1 MKAHITTLL
10 LLLAL
15 CIPALT
21 AQTATDTLP
30 AGRRV
35 LVETSQGKF
44 TLLLYDDTPLHQS
57 AFLEHVRRGDY
68 EGVLMH
74 RVIAQF
80 MVQGGN
86 LSTRGA
92 TRDTDVSIDTLSTT
106 IPAEIGTHHIHKR
119 GALAAARTAD
129 EENPQRASSGSQFYI
144 VTGTYYTD
152 FDLDDIAAQR
162 EWDYTPEQREIYKLQ
177 GGTPWLDRQYTVFG
191 EVIEGMRTITKIED
205 LPTDSANR
213 PRRNVIIKRMTLLP

>member
-1 MKAHITTLL
+1 MKAHVTTLL

-15 CIPALT
+15 CIPTLT

-35 LVETSQGKF
+35 LVMTSQGDF
-44 TLLLYDDTPLHQS
+44 TLLLYDDTPLHQA
-57 AFLEHVRRGDY
+57 AFLEHIRRGDY

-80 MVQGGN
+80 MIQGGN
-86 LSTRGA
+86 LLTRFA
-92 TRDTDVSIDTLSTT
+92 TRETDVSIDTLSTT
-106 IPAEIGTHHIHKR
+106 IPAEILPQHIHKR
-119 GALAAARTAD
+119 GALAAARLPD
-129 EENPQRASSGSQFYI
+129 EENPKKDSSGSQFYI

-191 EVIEGMRTITKIED
+191 EVIDGMRTITKIED
-205 LPTDSANR
+205 LPTDSTNR
-213 PRRNVIIKRMTLLP
+213 PKRDVIIKLMTLLP

>member
-15 CIPALT
+15 CIPTLT

-35 LVETSQGKF
+35 LVMTSQGDF
-44 TLLLYDDTPLHQS
+44 TLLLYDDTPLHQA

-80 MVQGGN
+80 MIQGGN
-86 LSTRGA
+86 LLTRFA
-92 TRDTDVSIDTLSTT
+92 TRETDVSIDTLSTT
-106 IPAEIGTHHIHKR
+106 IPAEIRTHHIHKR
-119 GALAAARTAD
+119 GALAAARLPD
-129 EENPQRASSGSQFYI
+129 EENPKKDSSGSQFYI

-162 EWDYTPEQREIYKLQ
+162 EWDYTPEQRDIYKLQ

-191 EVIEGMRTITKIED
+191 EVIDGMRTITKIED
-205 LPTDSANR
+205 LPTDSTNR
-213 PRRNVIIKRMTLLP
+213 PKRDVIIKLMTLLP

>member
-1 MKAHITTLL
+1 MKPIATLL
-10 LLLAL
+10 LLCAL
-15 CIPALT
+15 CVTSLS
-21 AQTATDTLP
+21 AQTTTEALP

-35 LVETSQGKF
+35 LVETSQGDF
-44 TLLLYDDTPLHQS
+44 TLLLYDDTPLHQA

-68 EGVLMH
+68 EGVLIH

-80 MVQGGN
+80 MIQGGN

-106 IPAEIGTHHIHKR
+106 IPAEILPYKR
-119 GALAAARTAD
+119 GALAAARLAD
-129 EENPQRASSGSQFYI
+129 EENPKKESSGSQFYI

-162 EWDYTPEQREIYKLQ
+162 EWDYTPEQRQAYKSQ
-177 GGTPWLDRQYTVFG
+177 GGAPWLDRQYTVFG
-191 EVIEGMRTITKIED
+191 EVIDGMRTITKIED
-205 LPTDSANR
+205 LPTDSTNR
-213 PRRNVIIKRMTLLP
+213 PKRDVIIKRMTLLP

>member
-15 CIPALT
+15 CIPTLT

-35 LVETSQGKF
+35 LVMTSQGDF
-44 TLLLYDDTPLHQS
+44 TLLLYDDTPLHQA

-80 MVQGGN
+80 MIQGGN
-86 LSTRGA
+86 LLTRFA
-92 TRDTDVSIDTLSTT
+92 TRETDVSIDTLSTT
-106 IPAEIGTHHIHKR
+106 IPAEILPQHIHKR
-119 GALAAARTAD
+119 GALAAARLPD
-129 EENPQRASSGSQFYI
+129 EENPKKDSSGSQFYI

-191 EVIEGMRTITKIED
+191 EVIDGMRTITKIED
-205 LPTDSANR
+205 LPTDGTNR
-213 PRRNVIIKRMTLLP
+213 PKRDVIIKLMTLLP

>member
-10 LLLAL
+10 LLLTL
-15 CIPALT
+15 CIPTLT

-86 LSTRGA
+86 LMTRGA
-92 TRDTDVSIDTLSTT
+92 TRDTDVSIDTLTTT
-106 IPAEIGTHHIHKR
+106 IPAEIRTHHIHKR
-119 GALAAARTAD
+119 GALAAARLPD
-129 EENPQRASSGSQFYI
+129 EENPKKDSSGSQFYI

-162 EWDYTPEQREIYKLQ
+162 EWDYTPEQRDIYKLQ

-191 EVIEGMRTITKIED
+191 EVIDGMRTITKIED
-205 LPTDSANR
+205 LPTDSSNR
-213 PRRNVIIKRMTLLP
+213 PKRDVIIKLMTLLP

>member
-15 CIPALT
+15 CIPTLT

-35 LVETSQGKF
+35 LVMTSQGDF
-44 TLLLYDDTPLHQS
+44 TLLLYDDTPLHQA

-86 LSTRGA
+86 LMTRGA
-92 TRDTDVSIDTLSTT
+92 MRDTDVSIDTLTTT
-106 IPAEIGTHHIHKR
+106 IPAEIRTHHIHKR
-119 GALAAARTAD
+119 GALAAARLPD
-129 EENPQRASSGSQFYI
+129 EENPKKDSSGSQFYI

-162 EWDYTPEQREIYKLQ
+162 EWDYTPEQRDIYKLQ

-191 EVIEGMRTITKIED
+191 EVIDGMRTITKIED
-205 LPTDSANR
+205 LPTDSTNR
-213 PRRNVIIKRMTLLP
+213 PKRDVIIKLMTLLP

>member
-15 CIPALT
+15 CIPTLT

-35 LVETSQGKF
+35 LVMTSQGDF
-44 TLLLYDDTPLHQS
+44 TLLLYDDTPLHQA

-80 MVQGGN
+80 MIQGGN
-86 LSTRGA
+86 LLTRFA
-92 TRDTDVSIDTLSTT
+92 TRETDVSIDTLSTT
-106 IPAEIGTHHIHKR
+106 IPAEILPHHIHKR
-119 GALAAARTAD
+119 GALAAARLPD
-129 EENPQRASSGSQFYI
+129 DENPKKDSSGSQFYI

-162 EWDYTPEQREIYKLQ
+162 EWDYTPEQRDIYKLQ

-191 EVIEGMRTITKIED
+191 EVIDGMRTITKIED
-205 LPTDSANR
+205 LPTDSTNR
-213 PRRNVIIKRMTLLP
+213 PKRDVIIKLMTLLP

>member
-15 CIPALT
+15 CIPTLT

-35 LVETSQGKF
+35 LVMTSQGDF
-44 TLLLYDDTPLHQS
+44 TLLLYDDTPLHQA

-80 MVQGGN
+80 MIQGGN
-86 LSTRGA
+86 LLTRFA
-92 TRDTDVSIDTLSTT
+92 TRETDVSIDTLSTT
-106 IPAEIGTHHIHKR
+106 IPAEIRTHHIHKR
-119 GALAAARTAD
+119 GALAAARLPD
-129 EENPQRASSGSQFYI
+129 EENPKKDSSGSQFYI

-162 EWDYTPEQREIYKLQ
+162 GWNYTPEQRQSYKNQ
-177 GGTPWLDRQYTVFG
+177 GGAPWLDRQYTVFG
-191 EVIEGMRTITKIED
+191 EVTDGMRTITKIED
-205 LPTDSANR
+205 LPTDSTNR
-213 PRRNVIIKRMTLLP
+213 PKRDVIIKRMTLLP